1 MLWEAV
7 MSNNPSRFKSPDR
20 PVERVSWKDAQEFLA
35 VINGRMPG
43 LDLSLPSEA
52 QWEYACRAGTMT
64 ALYNDPMEIIGVNN
78 VSGLDTIAWYGG
90 NSGVDFELENGKRGT
105 HPVGRKEP
113 NPWGLYDMLGN
124 VWEWTQDQWHND
136 YRDAPTDGTPWENS
150 DSGTGRVLRGG
161 SWGNYARYVRAACRN
176 HVEPGLRY
184 NVYLGF
190 RCVRVHS

>member
-113 NPWGLYDMLGN
+113 NPWGLCDMLGN
-124 VWEWTQDQWHND
+124 VWEWTQDQWHDD
-136 YRDAPTDGTPWENS
+136 YQGASTDGRPWEGSVPNAS
-150 DSGTGRVLRGG
+150 RVVRGG
-161 SWGNYARYVRAACRN
+161 SWDDGPRVVRAAFRRL
-176 HVEPGLRY
+176 VEPSDRRF
-184 NVYLGF
+184 LGF
-190 RCVRVHS
+190 RCARVHS